1 MQKLYLSKLFF
12 WGEDLNS
19 KDVREDIKATLKV
32 FGLRPTKARIL
43 VCEVLMKA
51 GCPVSHGELQAD
63 ERLKEI
69 NRVTLYRTLNAL
81 EGAGLVHKVPGVD
94 SCWYFCLHETNQS
107 GCPGDHPHFY
117 CLECGRMECL
127 KEHRLPFIE
136 VPCGYHVEG
145 KQLLVYGICSKC
157 QNNFS

>member
-1 MQKLYLSKLFF
+1 MYLSKLFF

-19 KDVREDIKATLKV
+19 KDIREDIKATLKL

-81 EGAGLVHKVPGVD
+81 VEAGLVHKVLGVD
-94 SCWYFCLHETNQS
+94 SCWYFCLHETDQP

-117 CLECGRMECL
+117 CLECGCM
-127 KEHRLPFIE
+127 
-136 VPCGYHVEG
+136 
-145 KQLLVYGICSKC
+145 
-157 QNNFS
+157 

>member
-1 MQKLYLSKLFF
+1 MYLSKLFF

-51 GCPVSHGELQAD
+51 SCPVSHGELQAD

-81 EGAGLVHKVPGVD
+81 EGAGLVHKVLGVD
-94 SCWYFCLHETNQS
+94 SCWYFCLHETDQP

-127 KEHRLPFIE
+127 KEYRLPFIE
-136 VPCGYHVEG
+136 VPRGYHVEG

>member
-1 MQKLYLSKLFF
+1 MFF

-19 KDVREDIKATLKV
+19 KDIREDIKATLKL

-51 GCPVSHGELQAD
+51 CCPVSHGELQAD

-81 EGAGLVHKVPGVD
+81 EGAGLVHKVLGVD
-94 SCWYFCLHETNQS
+94 SCWYFCLHETDQP

-127 KEHRLPFIE
+127 KECKLPFIE
-136 VPCGYHVEG
+136 VPRGYHFEG
-145 KQLLVYGICSKC
+145 KQLLVYGICGKC
-157 QNNFS
+157 RNNFS

>member
-1 MQKLYLSKLFF
+1 MHLSKLFF

-19 KDVREDIKATLKV
+19 KDVREDIKATLKL

-81 EGAGLVHKVPGVD
+81 VEAGLVHKVLGVD
-94 SCWYFCLHETNQS
+94 SCWYFCLHETDQP

-127 KEHRLPFIE
+127 KECRLPFIE
-136 VPCGYHVEG
+136 VPRGYHVEG